1 MRHATPTLSLGAGLL
16 ALALGAPIAA
26 AQEARPAAEA
36 RAEQDAARQ
45 AAREYYQRENAA
57 VRRRARIER
66 LTEIYR
72 ERGDSERVRALEA
85 LRERDEIA
93 HRAQLA
99 RIQERIGAARFQELE
114 GTRRAEIAER
124 VRMVQQ
130 NRQRAASAAA
140 TRDPAAR
147 PSDPRRGDARVADR
161 PAARPAPRP
170 APRPDRPRR

>member
-1 MRHATPTLSLGAGLL
+1 MRHATPTLHLGAGLL
-16 ALALGAPIAA
+16 ALALGAPAA
-26 AQEARPAAEA
+26 SAQDARPAVEA
-36 RAEQDAARQ
+36 RAEQDAARE

-72 ERGDSERVRALEA
+72 ERGDSERVRALAA

-130 NRQRAASAAA
+130 NRERAA
-140 TRDPAAR
+140 AAR
-147 PSDPRRGDARVADR
+147 GSEARPIDSRRADARVADR